1 MKSVRRT
8 NRRPEQYSGSDGL
21 MMTVVIFILLWLLSA
36 YIACRGRLQ
45 HRIILFCSFHFWLWC
60 VMHWRLSVDTR
71 PFLTN
76 SSSFIIY
83 TSHHAHMCES
93 LVSRIEI
100 LSSRFVQRHRP
111 PTHHSCRQRNL
122 SMRNV
127 FALFFG
133 YHYRLQTTR
142 RNIRNV
148 NKWGKIH
155 IVELD
160 VLMKLL

>member
-1 MKSVRRT
+1 MKSVCGAYRRS
-8 NRRPEQYSGSDGL
+8 EQYSGSDGF
-21 MMTVVIFILLWLLSA
+21 MMTVAIFILLWLLSA

-45 HRIILFCSFHFWLWC
+45 HRIILFCSFRFWLWC

-111 PTHHSCRQRNL
+111 PSHHSCRQRNL

-127 FALFFG
+127 FALFLVPNP
-133 YHYRLQTTR
+133 LQTTR